1 MEEIQAILNSGFTAY
16 LGLAFIL
23 YALREATGIS
33 NKFIPVVAI
42 VLGVS
47 YSMLNVGLFNSD
59 VLLDGLQNAL
69 LGVGSV
75 AIIKYA
81 INKTQS
87 DK

>member
-1 MEEIQAILNSGFTAY
+1 MEEIQAILNSKFTAY

-33 NKFIPVVAI
+33 NRYIPVVAI
-42 VLGVS
+42 ALGIGYAVLSAGT
-47 YSMLNVGLFNSD
+47 FNSD

-75 AIIKYA
+75 AVIKYA
-81 INKTQS
+81 VNKTQ